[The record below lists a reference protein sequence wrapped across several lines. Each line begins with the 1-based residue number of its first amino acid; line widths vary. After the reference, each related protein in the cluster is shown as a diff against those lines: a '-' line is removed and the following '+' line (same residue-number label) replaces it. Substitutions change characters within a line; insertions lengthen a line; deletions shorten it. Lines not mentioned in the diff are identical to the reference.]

1 MASLL
6 LNAGD
11 LEMQIT
17 LLEALYRYSHRLDR
31 QALAQTWF
39 SDASYSEA
47 FMAIQESE
55 FETVLI
61 PTESPVAF
69 IITLVSS
76 GWTEVSLFHQQMLH
90 WNKS

>member
-11 LEMQIT
+11 LEMQIA
-17 LLEALYRYSHRLDR
+17 LLEALYRYSQRLDR

-39 SDASYSEA
+39 SDASYCEA

-55 FETVLI
+55 FETV
-61 PTESPVAF
+61 
-69 IITLVSS
+69 
-76 GWTEVSLFHQQMLH
+76 
-90 WNKS
+90 